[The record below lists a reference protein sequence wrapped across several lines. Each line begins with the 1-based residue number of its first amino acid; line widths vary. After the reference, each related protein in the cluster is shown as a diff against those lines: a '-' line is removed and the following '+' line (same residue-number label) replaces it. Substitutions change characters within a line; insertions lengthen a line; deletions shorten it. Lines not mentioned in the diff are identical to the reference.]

1 MKGVS
6 ASPKNMEM
14 AARTSLRCGS
24 VQQEGGAAEFG
35 GDDSGVTILKAE
47 RVLGPSAQRGGCRR

>member
-14 AARTSLRCGS
+14 AARTSLRCGFI
-24 VQQEGGAAEFG
+24 QQEAGAAEFG
-35 GDDSGVTILKAE
+35 GERFGGERLESRASSGA
-47 RVLGPSAQRGGCRR
+47 